1 MSEGVCCFRHVG
13 MSAHT
18 YVKYAKDK
26 TSLLALPQPRT
37 RIPSTLMSFESCSTM
52 VLTSAST
59 TFSGSVCSVE

>member
-26 TSLLALPQPRT
+26 NIIAG
-37 RIPSTLMSFESCSTM
+37 PSTAAYQNT
-52 VLTSAST
+52 VDAD
-59 TFSGSVCSVE
+59 VI